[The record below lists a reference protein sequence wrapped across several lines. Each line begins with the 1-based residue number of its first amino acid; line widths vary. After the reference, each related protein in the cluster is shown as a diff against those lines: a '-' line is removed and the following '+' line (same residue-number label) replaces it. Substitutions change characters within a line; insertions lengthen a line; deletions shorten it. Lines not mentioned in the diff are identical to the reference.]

1 MEKILDNQYYDLIIS
16 NALVPT
22 YNTGDNITPLNEM
35 NSLLHLL
42 KNPMEACDLGE
53 YPYHFFPALYTLEPT
68 IGAAMPDR
76 EVKAAQ
82 EVLPEMGLHG
92 RGVIIGVVDTGI
104 DYRHPVFMHNDGTTR
119 IISIWDQTKQNSIP
133 PRGFTFGA
141 EYTRELLN
149 FALISD
155 DPLAMAPTMDTV
167 GHGTA
172 IASIIAG
179 RPNEENGFSGV
190 IPEADLVVVKLKEA
204 KRNLKA
210 LFSVPENSLCFQ
222 ESDIML
228 GIRYIIEVA
237 RRLNRPLVICLAV
250 GSSQGGHD
258 GKGPFSAYLDY
269 VVQLPKTD
277 VIVSAGNE
285 ANNRRHYYNNTQTG
299 PFYNNFQLT
308 VGVNDRKF
316 FIEIWPYI
324 PSRLFI
330 EITAPTFESSQVVY
344 PSMEVYCQ
352 KITFQSVRTE
362 VWVNNIFFEEE
373 TGEQLILL
381 RFQNASPGS
390 WYFRIGS
397 VSVEPFSFHCWLPSG
412 NLISNETFFSD
423 SDPNTT
429 ITAQGDAEYPLTV
442 TAYNQQNGEIL
453 PESGRGYTRLGQIK
467 PDIGA
472 PGYRIPCAIP
482 ENQYGTITGTGA
494 AAAHAAGVGAMIMEW
509 AYSKGNYTAVTGNQ
523 VNRLLVR
530 EAQRAQDV
538 SYPNNIW
545 GYGKLDV
552 EEVFKRLSGQ

>member
-1 MEKILDNQYYDLIIS
+1 MEKIVDNRYYDLIIS
-16 NALVPT
+16 NAVVPT
-22 YNTGDNITPLNEM
+22 YNTGDNITPLNEIS
-35 NSLLHLL
+35 SLLHLL
-42 KNPMEACDLGE
+42 KDPMEACDLGVN
-53 YPYHFFPALYTLEPT
+53 PYHLFPALYTLEST
-68 IGAAMPDR
+68 ICEDIPDLK
-76 EVKAAQ
+76 VAQ
-82 EVLPEMGLHG
+82 EAPEMALYG

-104 DYRHPVFMHNDGTTR
+104 DYRHPAFMYNDRTTR
-119 IISIWDQTKQNSIP
+119 IISIWDQTKQESTP

-155 DPLAMAPTMDTV
+155 DPLAMVPTVDAV

-179 RPNEENGFSGV
+179 RPSEDNSFTGV

-210 LFSVPENSLCFQ
+210 LFSVPENALCFQ
-222 ESDIML
+222 ESDIIL
-228 GIRYIIEVA
+228 GIRYIVGVA
-237 RRLNRPLVICLAV
+237 QRLNRPLVICLAV

-258 GKGPFSAYLDY
+258 GKGPFSVYLDY
-269 VVQLPKTD
+269 LVQLPKTG

-285 ANNRRHYYNNTQTG
+285 ANNQRHYYNNTPIG
-299 PFYNNFQLT
+299 PYYNNFQLT
-308 VGVNDRKF
+308 VGTNDRKF
-316 FIEIWPYI
+316 FMEIWPYI

-344 PSMEVYCQ
+344 PSMDVGCY

-362 VWVNNIFFEEE
+362 VWVNNILFEEE

-381 RFQNASPGS
+381 RFENASPGT
-390 WYFRIGS
+390 WHFRIGS
-397 VSVEPFSFHCWLPSG
+397 VTDEPFSFHCWLPSG

-429 ITAQGDAEYPLTV
+429 ITAQGDAAHPLTV
-442 TAYNQQNGEIL
+442 TAYNQLNGEIL
-453 PESGRGYTRLGQIK
+453 PESGRGYTRLGQVK

-482 ENQYGTITGTGA
+482 ENRYGTITGTGA
-494 AAAHAAGVGAMIMEW
+494 AAAHTAGVAAMVMEW
-509 AYSKGNYTAVTGNQ
+509 AYSKGNYTAITGNQ

-530 EAQRAQDV
+530 EAERVQDET
-538 SYPNNIW
+538 YPNNIW
-545 GYGKLDV
+545 GYGKLDA
-552 EEVFKRLSGQ
+552 EELFKRLLGQ